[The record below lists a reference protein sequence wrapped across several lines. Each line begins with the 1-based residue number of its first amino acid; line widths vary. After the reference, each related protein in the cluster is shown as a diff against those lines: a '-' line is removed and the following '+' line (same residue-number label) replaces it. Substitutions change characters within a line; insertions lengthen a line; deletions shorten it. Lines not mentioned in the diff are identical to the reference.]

1 MHRYEELE
9 KLYYK
14 KLYIKIFSFL
24 LFFIAL
30 FILIYFF
37 IREREVKSTKVVY
50 NEKNSTI
57 SSTNKKQSNLKVAE
71 KKNKENNKSAYIRF
85 ILPEINETLEVE
97 DRKII
102 KQKHKN
108 KHFVEK
114 VSSVNNLSSSSFKIK
129 ETKVNVQ
136 TLIKD
141 YNSNPNYHLAILIAK
156 LYLEHNNIKQA
167 EKWALKANG
176 LKPELP
182 DSWLIFA
189 DILQRKNQ
197 IKKAIEIL
205 KVYEETYGGNESVD
219 EKLRELQSI

>member
-24 LFFIAL
+24 LFLIVL
-30 FILIYFF
+30 LILVYFF
-37 IREREVKSTKVVY
+37 IKEKEIKSPKVAHK
-50 NEKNSTI
+50 EKNTTI
-57 SSTNKKQSNLKVAE
+57 FSNNKKQSNLKVLE
-71 KKNKENNKSAYIRF
+71 NKTKENNKSVYIKF
-85 ILPEINETLEVE
+85 ILPEVNETLEVE
-97 DRKII
+97 NKKII
-102 KQKHKN
+102 KKN
-108 KHFVEK
+108 RHIFKK
-114 VSSVNNLSSSSFKIK
+114 TSSVNNLSSASFKIK
-129 ETKVNVQ
+129 EAKVNVD